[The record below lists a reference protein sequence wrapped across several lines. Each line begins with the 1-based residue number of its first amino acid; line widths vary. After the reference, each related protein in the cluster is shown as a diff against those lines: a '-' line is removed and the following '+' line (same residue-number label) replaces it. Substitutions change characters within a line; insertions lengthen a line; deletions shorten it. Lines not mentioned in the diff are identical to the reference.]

1 MQSIDKFGADQENMV
16 KRATFDRCLKAIGI
30 DTANLAA
37 IWRHQLCYDLVSERI
52 NAKVLCE
59 ISRYWRLH
67 TFDIS
72 FKNRFVQRIRELIVR
87 DLATIKRPE
96 AFEEAV
102 AKTAGLPWKK
112 LGVVKADPK
121 QFVEV
126 AAEPEP
132 EPVVVEEYVYKDL
145 VDAFTDDSGKFSYAL
160 FNKSLIQLAHR
171 SPVVKRMLAEGAGVA
186 EIRDYVVGAKVRGIT
201 KNDRLSA
208 DEVAAIVAVLDA
220 LEPKGVLKELNA
232 ELRRMQAKAK

>member
-1 MQSIDKFGADQENMV
+1 MIRTAVVKLNTIPALAYRQRLGAGDVGIVIV
-16 KRATFDRCLKAIGI
+16 KPGVAQPG
-30 DTANLAA
+30 LAS
-37 IWRHQLCYDLVSERI
+37 LS
-52 NAKVLCE
+52 
-59 ISRYWRLH
+59 
-67 TFDIS
+67 
-72 FKNRFVQRIRELIVR
+72 KNTGKPALSKNTSAVEFP
-87 DLATIKRPE
+87 PE

-121 QFVEV
+121 QFAPEP

-208 DEVAAIVAVLDA
+208 DEVAVIVDVLDE

>member
-1 MQSIDKFGADQENMV
+1 MNRTAVVKLDTIPALAYRQRLGAGDVGIVIV
-16 KRATFDRCLKAIGI
+16 KPGVAQPGLAILSKNTGKAALSKN
-30 DTANLAA
+30 TSAA
-37 IWRHQLCYDLVSERI
+37 E
-52 NAKVLCE
+52 
-59 ISRYWRLH
+59 
-67 TFDIS
+67 FP
-72 FKNRFVQRIRELIVR
+72 
-87 DLATIKRPE
+87 PE